1 MVVKIRYSDLPSG
14 LHVSVE
20 RRGRSTIIYLLPGLT
35 ADQRHAA
42 LTRVRSSGRVGQG
55 PRLPAISMALA
66 VAEDRL
72 RMTVRNGA
80 AAMRGHPVLLL
91 PPLILLVSAAIVFVL
106 MSFVTLTV
114 RPPAAAGPDPSEVFH
129 GRGLAHRHGS
139 ASRPAGTT
147 GALRPAPGSP
157 TPGQPSPSATP
168 SGRPSPSAP
177 DPTSS
182 APSAPPPSSSP
193 TPTISSS
200 GPDPSPSASAS
211 PSPSSSPSPTPDPS
225 SSGVCLKLGPLGL
238 CVDL

>member
-42 LTRVRSSGRVGQG
+42 LSRVRSSGRVGQG
-55 PRLPAISMALA
+55 PRFPAISMALA

-80 AAMRGHPVLLL
+80 AAMRGHPILLL

-129 GRGLAHRHGS
+129 GAGLAHRHGH

-147 GALRPAPGSP
+147 GALGPAPGSP

-168 SGRPSPSAP
+168 SGSSSPS

-182 APSAPPPSSSP
+182 APPDPPPSSSP

-200 GPDPSPSASAS
+200 GPDPSPTASAS
-211 PSPSSSPSPTPDPS
+211 PSPSPSPTPDPS

>member
-42 LTRVRSSGRVGQG
+42 LIRVRSSGRVGQG

-72 RMTVRNGA
+72 RTTVRNGA

-114 RPPAAAGPDPSEVFH
+114 HPPAAGPDPSRVIQGH
-129 GRGLAHRHGS
+129 SVGHRHGPASDPS
-139 ASRPAGTT
+139 ASQRVPGIPPAS
-147 GALRPAPGSP
+147 A
-157 TPGQPSPSATP
+157 TPGQPAPSPTP
-168 SGRPSPSAP
+168 SGRRSSSPP
-177 DPTSS
+177 DPEPTSS
-182 APSAPPPSSSP
+182 APTGPTPSGAP

-200 GPDPSPSASAS
+200 DPDPGPSSS
-211 PSPSSSPSPTPDPS
+211 PSPSPSPSPTPDPS

>member
-42 LTRVRSSGRVGQG
+42 LSRVRSSGRVGQG

-80 AAMRGHPVLLL
+80 AAMRGHPILLL

-129 GRGLAHRHGS
+129 GAGLGHRHGP

-147 GALRPAPGSP
+147 GALGPAPGSP

-168 SGRPSPSAP
+168 PGSSSPSEP
-177 DPTSS
+177 GPTSS
-182 APSAPPPSSSP
+182 APPDPPPSSSP

-200 GPDPSPSASAS
+200 GPDPTPTASAS
-211 PSPSSSPSPTPDPS
+211 PSPSPSPTPDPS